1 MKKDMSMKNNTSQAS
16 IFTLALMSLLTIN
29 NTCAEQTDI
38 YPFISLGLG
47 NTVITPQVSGVKF
60 NADYRPSVSMGLA
73 NDWQLNENWEL
84 TTSIALSY
92 SSSEFEQYSNNNMMN
107 NINSR
112 GQLKELGLWATTKIK
127 RENLFSGALNTMSP
141 FISVSIAA
149 IDANYQSGAIET
161 DKIIP
166 GYKITT
172 GLEFELTSKST
183 FSIGVGYSDFD
194 ELSVLPN
201 NQVANG
207 F

>member
-1 MKKDMSMKNNTSQAS
+1 MKNNTSQTT
-16 IFTLALMSLLTIN
+16 IITFALISLLTIN
-29 NTCAEQTDI
+29 NTYAEQSNI
-38 YPFISLGLG
+38 YPFVSLGLG
-47 NTVITPQVSGVKF
+47 NTLIAPQSEGIEF
-60 NADYRPSVSMGLA
+60 NADYRPSISMGLA
-73 NDWQLNENWEL
+73 NDWQLDENWLL
-84 TTSIALSY
+84 TTSVALSY
-92 SSSEFEQYSNNNMMN
+92 SSTDFEQYSNSFTIN
-107 NINSR
+107 NINNQ
-112 GQLKELGLWATTKIK
+112 GQLKELGLWATTKVK
-127 RENLFSGALNTMSP
+127 RENLFSGALNGMSP

-149 IDANYQSGAIET
+149 IDANYQTGAGQT

-201 NQVANG
+201 NQAVAG